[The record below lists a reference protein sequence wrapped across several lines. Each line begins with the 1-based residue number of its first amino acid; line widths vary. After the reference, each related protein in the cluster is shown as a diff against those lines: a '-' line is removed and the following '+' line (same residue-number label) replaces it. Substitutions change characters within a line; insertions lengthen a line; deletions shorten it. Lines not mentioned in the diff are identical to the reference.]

1 MVTRDTA
8 AVVRDAVVDAI
19 DPLEIILFGSIAREA
34 SGRDIDLLVVTDEDG
49 GSTGRDRRAALRSAL
64 RPLRHRYDIDDYVV
78 TRSALAEYVRQG
90 SPFVRKIISDGVCIY
105 MRKATKAWRRQAE
118 EERDTAAY
126 LRAGG
131 FHRGAC
137 DHAQQCVEK
146 SIKTMLL
153 EVGWELEKIHNIH
166 RLTALATDHGAPL
179 SLTPDDIDFLDAIYR
194 GRYPAESGLLPLGD
208 PTAADAERAVTLADN
223 SLATLDRFLASRAQP
238 EASKPSEGPSPSDK
252 PDGKD
257 SC

>member
-1 MVTRDTA
+1 M
-8 AVVRDAVVDAI
+8 
-19 DPLEIILFGSIAREA
+19 RE
-34 SGRDIDLLVVTDEDG
+34 
-49 GSTGRDRRAALRSAL
+49 
-64 RPLRHRYDIDDYVV
+64 
-78 TRSALAEYVRQG
+78 
-90 SPFVRKIISDGVCIY
+90 
-105 MRKATKAWRRQAE
+105 ATKAWRRQAE

-126 LRAGG
+126 LNAGG

-137 DHAQQCVEK
+137 YHAQQCVEK

-153 EVGWELEKIHNIH
+153 EVGWELENIHNIH
-166 RLTALATDHGAPL
+166 RLAALAADHGAPL

-194 GRYPAESGLLPLGD
+194 GD

-238 EASKPSEGPSPSDK
+238 ETSEPSEGPSPADQ
-252 PDGKD
+252 PDGDD

>member
-19 DPLEIILFGSIAREA
+19 DPLEIILFGSIARAA

-64 RPLRHRYDIDDYVV
+64 RPLRLRYDIDDYVV
-78 TRSALAEYVRQG
+78 TRSDLAEYVRQG
-90 SPFVRKIISDGVCIY
+90 SPFVRKIIDEGVCIY
-105 MRKATKAWRRQAE
+105 MREATKAWRRQAE

-126 LRAGG
+126 LNAGG

-137 DHAQQCVEK
+137 YHAQQCVEK
-146 SIKTMLL
+146 SVKTMLL

-166 RLTALATDHGAPL
+166 RLTALAADHGAPL
-179 SLTPDDIDFLDAIYR
+179 SLTSDDIDFLDEIYR

-238 EASKPSEGPSPSDK
+238 EASEPTEGPSPADQ
-252 PDGKD
+252 PDGDD

>member
-49 GSTGRDRRAALRSAL
+49 GSTSRDRRAALRSAL
-64 RPLRHRYDIDDYVV
+64 RPFRLRYDIDDYVV
-78 TRSALAEYVRQG
+78 TRSDLAEYVRQG
-90 SPFVRKIISDGVCIY
+90 NPFVRKIISEGVCIY
-105 MRKATKAWRRQAE
+105 MRAATRAWRRQVE

-126 LRAGG
+126 LRTGG

-137 DHAQQCVEK
+137 YHARQCIDK

-166 RLTALATDHGAPL
+166 RLTALAADHGARL
-179 SLTPDDIDFLDAIYR
+179 SLTTDDTDFLDAIYR

-208 PTAADAERAVTLADN
+208 PTAADAARAVTLAAN

-238 EASKPSEGPSPSDK
+238 ETSEPSEGPSPSDQ
-252 PDGKD
+252 PDGDD

>member
-1 MVTRDTA
+1 MNYRAGREMPRSVWCHAPRSRSETRQMPTVADRRTHGHGCKSYGSRSSVVTRDTA

-49 GSTGRDRRAALRSAL
+49 GSTVRDRRAALRSAL

-78 TRSALAEYVRQG
+78 TRSDLAEYVRQG
-90 SPFVRKIISDGVCIY
+90 SPFVREIMSDGVCIY
-105 MRKATKAWRRQAE
+105 MREATKAWRRQTE

-137 DHAQQCVEK
+137 DHARQCVEK
-146 SIKTMLL
+146 SIQTMLL

-166 RLTALATDHGAPL
+166 RLMALAADH
-179 SLTPDDIDFLDAIYR
+179 
-194 GRYPAESGLLPLGD
+194 
-208 PTAADAERAVTLADN
+208 
-223 SLATLDRFLASRAQP
+223 
-238 EASKPSEGPSPSDK
+238 
-252 PDGKD
+252 
-257 SC
+257 

>member
-1 MVTRDTA
+1 M
-8 AVVRDAVVDAI
+8 VRDAVVDAI
-19 DPLEIILFGSIAREA
+19 DPLEIILFGSIARAA

-153 EVGWELEKIHNIH
+153 EVGWELENIHNIH
-166 RLTALATDHGAPL
+166 RLAALAADHGAPL

-194 GRYPAESGLLPLGD
+194 GD

-238 EASKPSEGPSPSDK
+238 EASEPTEGPSPSDQ
-252 PDGKD
+252 PDGDD

>member
-194 GRYPAESGLLPLGD
+194 GD

-223 SLATLDRFLASRAQP
+223 SFATLNRFLASRAQP
-238 EASKPSEGPSPSDK
+238 EASDPTEGPSPSDE
-252 PDGKD
+252 PDGDD